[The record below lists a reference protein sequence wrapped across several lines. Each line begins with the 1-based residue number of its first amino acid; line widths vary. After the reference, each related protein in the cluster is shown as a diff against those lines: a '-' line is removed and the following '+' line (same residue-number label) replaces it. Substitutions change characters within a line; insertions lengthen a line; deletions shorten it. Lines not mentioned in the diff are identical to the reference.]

1 MTFARHN
8 LRNLALF
15 FLTRPWSRASRVV
28 SAWQS
33 WAPHAPDNLWS
44 NMHLSAA
51 FGGPPSLS
59 VGGSY
64 VGSLAGLNAQLDK
77 LYHLVGTRAVL
88 RFGGAELLPRSDADR
103 SRLFHRAGTGLRY
116 AA

>member
-51 FGGPPSLS
+51 FGGSPSLS

-64 VGSLAGLNAQLDK
+64 AGSLAGLNAQLDK
-77 LYHLVGTRAVL
+77 LYHLAGARPSFASVAQHPVLEAVPI
-88 RFGGAELLPRSDADR
+88 E
-103 SRLFHRAGTGLRY
+103 AGYSTVPVHACRT
-116 AA
+116 